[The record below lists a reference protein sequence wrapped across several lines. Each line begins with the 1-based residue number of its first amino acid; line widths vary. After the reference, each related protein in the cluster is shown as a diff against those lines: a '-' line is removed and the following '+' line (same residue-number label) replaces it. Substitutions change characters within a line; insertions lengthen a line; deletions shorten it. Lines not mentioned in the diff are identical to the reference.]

1 MIAMVVLG
9 LAYPQSAL
17 ACGGAS
23 AASSHFS
30 LGLFLCCD
38 EAALL
43 LLLTF
48 SLLFTQQTGWRFE
61 SNESK
66 ENSFINTVLTT
77 YIRHVFS

>member
-30 LGLFLCCD
+30 LGLFLGCDD
-38 EAALL
+38 EAPAFLSRVVVHTTNGLALPVE
-43 LLLTF
+43 
-48 SLLFTQQTGWRFE
+48 RVKK
-61 SNESK
+61 SNL
-66 ENSFINTVLTT
+66 I
-77 YIRHVFS
+77 

>member
-30 LGLFLCCD
+30 SLGLFLGCEDD
-38 EAALL
+38 EAPAFLSRCCSHNKRAGALSRTSQRKTHL
-43 LLLTF
+43 STL
-48 SLLFTQQTGWRFE
+48 S
-61 SNESK
+61 
-66 ENSFINTVLTT
+66 
-77 YIRHVFS
+77 